1 MGRPPRDIDE
11 PDWPKIA
18 SELKRKGV
26 TLNLLWQEHREI
38 HVDGYGYTWF
48 CGRFGEYES
57 RVKPT
62 YRNRHVAG
70 VAMEC
75 DYAGHTIPIIDPSTG
90 ETYAAQ
96 IYVAVL
102 SASQLTFSYASFSQ
116 KLPDW
121 IEANQRAFSYFGG
134 VTKTTICNNLK
145 SAVAKALW
153 FEPT

>member
-26 TLNLLWQEHREI
+26 TLNLLRQEYRET
-38 HVDGYGYTWF
+38 HPNGYGYTWF
-48 CGRFGEYES
+48 CCRFAEFES

-75 DYAGHTIPIIDPSTG
+75 NYAGHTIPVIDPSTAEITQRRFSSSVERIAIG
-90 ETYAAQ
+90 R
-96 IYVAVL
+96 
-102 SASQLTFSYASFSQ
+102 SRMRASPRICIGLFVSSVTPSGRQ
-116 KLPDW
+116 KSVRR
-121 IEANQRAFSYFGG
+121 QR
-134 VTKTTICNNLK
+134 K
-145 SAVAKALW
+145 
-153 FEPT
+153 